1 MGQKI
6 TWEEMKQ
13 QFPDEWLA
21 IINFDVDDSGHLA
34 AGVVERHSPQKN
46 EVYRLPVR
54 QQSTAFRYTGASSFS
69 GLRSHVA
76 TPNVI

>member
-1 MGQKI
+1 MRQKI

-21 IINFDVDDSGHLA
+21 IINFDVDDSGHLV

-46 EVYRLPVR
+46 EVYRLPIR